1 MADSLKTR
9 VTRVMASGVHALI
22 DKLEDRAPD
31 AVMEQSLRE
40 LDAIVDE
47 VRVELGRVS
56 ANRHLTQQRHAEL
69 NKQHEA
75 LQDQIAVALGSG
87 REDLARAAVAR
98 QLDIEAQLP
107 LLESSLAE
115 LARQEAEHRG
125 YVEALAARRREMETA
140 LAQFRAS
147 RAAVTAPVGGTAS
160 TTDARLAAVTGA
172 FDRVYERQTG
182 LGNVARGGKLEQAAQ
197 LQTLEELMRQTQID
211 ARMAQLKLASGGKG

>member
-69 NKQHEA
+69 NKQHES

-115 LARQEAEHRG
+115 LARQESEHRG

-147 RAAVTAPVGGTAS
+147 RAAVAAPVGGAAS
-160 TTDARLAAVTGA
+160 TTEARLAAVTGA

-182 LGNVARGGKLEQAAQ
+182 LGGVARSGKLEQAAQ

>member
-69 NKQHEA
+69 NKQHET
-75 LQDQIAVALGSG
+75 LQDQIGVALGSG

-107 LLESSLAE
+107 LLEAGLAE
-115 LARQEAEHRG
+115 LARQESEHRG
-125 YVEALAARRREMETA
+125 YVEALAAKRREMEQA

-147 RAAVTAPVGGTAS
+147 RAAAAAPVGGAAG
-160 TTDARLAAVTGA
+160 TTEARLAAVTGA

-182 LGNVARGGKLEQAAQ
+182 LGQVARSGKLEQAAQ

-211 ARMAQLKLASGGKG
+211 ARMAQLKLTRGDKA